1 MMAFHVHGVTFCVCR
16 RMVRGV
22 CGCAGG
28 ALPPQPFAALTAPR
42 GRGYAPLPSDSYP
55 RQAELA
61 GCLFLRAAR
70 ACALRAVFC
79 AGARSRTPCALR
91 AVFVLSQADVSALRA
106 AAEAGDAGAQCRLGV
121 LYARGEGVARDAA
134 EGAGWLRKAAEQ
146 GDADAQYDLG
156 LLYAR
161 GQGVETDAAE
171 AVFWFYKAGDQ
182 GHKRALEALR
192 DLGELY

>member
-1 MMAFHVHGVTFCVCR
+1 M
-16 RMVRGV
+16 
-22 CGCAGG
+22 
-28 ALPPQPFAALTAPR
+28 
-42 GRGYAPLPSDSYP
+42 
-55 RQAELA
+55 
-61 GCLFLRAAR
+61 
-70 ACALRAVFC
+70 
-79 AGARSRTPCALR
+79 
-91 AVFVLSQADVSALRA
+91 
-106 AAEAGDAGAQCRLGV
+106 
-121 LYARGEGVARDAA
+121 ARDAA

>member
-1 MMAFHVHGVTFCVCR
+1 M
-16 RMVRGV
+16 
-22 CGCAGG
+22 CAGAWYG
-28 ALPPQPFAALTAPR
+28 AFVGAPVARSRRSRSLRSRLPE

-61 GCLFLRAAR
+61 GCLFLRASH

-91 AVFVLSQADVSALRA
+91 SVFVLSQADVSALRA

-134 EGAGWLRKAAEQ
+134 EGARWLRKAAEQ
-146 GDADAQYDLG
+146 GYADAQYDLG

-192 DLGELY
+192 NLGELY